1 MALYIVNSLDG
12 FGAFTATTTEAV
24 TAGDFLYSA
33 STVEITAT
41 STVVDKILVGL
52 ADASGQEQLVVGVA
66 LTDAPSGGVVSVA
79 TRGIFRFQTEVT
91 THSIVVG
98 AEAQVADITNAI
110 EVEGYDPTD
119 GGTPIGQFLTPSDTD
134 NEFAVVRMDMGNGA
148 GAVAYDT

>member
-12 FGAFTATTTEAV
+12 FGAFTGTAAEAITAGSFVKATSTTEI
-24 TAGDFLYSA
+24 S
-33 STVEITAT
+33 AT
-41 STVVDKILVGL
+41 STVVDKIAISL
-52 ADASGQEQLVVGVA
+52 ADASGDEQLVVGLA
-66 LTDAPSGGVVSVA
+66 LTDAASGEPVSVA

-98 AEAQVADITNAI
+98 AEAQVADITNAT

-134 NEFAVVRMDMGNGA
+134 NEFAVVRMSMGNGA